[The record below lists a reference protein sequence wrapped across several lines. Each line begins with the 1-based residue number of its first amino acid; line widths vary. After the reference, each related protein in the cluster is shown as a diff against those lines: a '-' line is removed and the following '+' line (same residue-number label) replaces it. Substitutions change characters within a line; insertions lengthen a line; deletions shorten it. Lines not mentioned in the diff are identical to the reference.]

1 SRTVMETSIIGM
13 PVLVVFGMG
22 SMLKAMVENETI
34 LKIIDYLPNEQLN
47 TIWFGLGNGKGFS
60 EIIENI
66 LVLFVW
72 VAVSIVITVVIY
84 RKRRFD

>member
-1 SRTVMETSIIGM
+1 M

-22 SMLKAMVENETI
+22 TMLKAMVENETI

-47 TIWFGLGNGKGFS
+47 TIWFGLGNGEGFS